1 MAELDGRKIAI
12 LATNGFEQDELAVP
26 LRKLG
31 EAGAAVEIVSPES
44 GEIRCWKYTDWG
56 DSFPVDRKLSD
67 AHSKDYDALV
77 LPGGQIN
84 PDLLRVRPEVIEFV
98 QEFYNQGKTI
108 AAVCHA
114 PWLLIEAGLVK
125 GRRATSYRSVSTD
138 MKNAGAQWVDEPVV
152 IDDGIV
158 TSRKPDDLN
167 DFVDGIIHEIQAGEH
182 PRQKVA

>member
-12 LATNGFEQDELAVP
+12 LATNGFEQDELAIP
-26 LRKLG
+26 LRKLR
-31 EAGAAVEIVSPES
+31 EAGAEVEIVSPES
-44 GEIRCWKYTDWG
+44 GEIRGWKHADWG

-67 AHSKDYDALV
+67 VRSEDYDALV

-98 QEFYNQGKTI
+98 KEFYNEGKTV

-125 GRRATSYRSVSTD
+125 GRRATSYHSVKTD
-138 MKNAGAQWVDEPVV
+138 MKNAGANWVDEAVV
-152 IDDGIV
+152 IDNGIV
-158 TSRKPDDLN
+158 TSRNPNDLN
-167 DFVDGIIHEIQAGEH
+167 DFVGGIIHEIQAGEH

>member
-1 MAELDGRKIAI
+1 MAELNGRKIAI

-26 LRKLG
+26 LRKLR
-31 EAGAAVEIVSPES
+31 EAGAEVEIVSPES
-44 GEIRCWKYTDWG
+44 GEIRGWKYTDWG
-56 DSFPVDRKLSD
+56 EAFPVDRKLSD
-67 AHSKDYDALV
+67 ADSHDYDALV

-84 PDLLRVRPEVIEFV
+84 PDLLRVQPEAVDFV
-98 QEFYNQGKTI
+98 RQFFNEGKTI

-114 PWLLIEAGLVK
+114 PWLLIEAGLVN
-125 GRRATSYRSVSTD
+125 GRRATSYHSVSTD
-138 MKNAGAQWVDEPVV
+138 MKNAGAKWVDEPVV

-167 DFVDGIIHEIQAGEH
+167 EFVAGIIHEIRAGEH